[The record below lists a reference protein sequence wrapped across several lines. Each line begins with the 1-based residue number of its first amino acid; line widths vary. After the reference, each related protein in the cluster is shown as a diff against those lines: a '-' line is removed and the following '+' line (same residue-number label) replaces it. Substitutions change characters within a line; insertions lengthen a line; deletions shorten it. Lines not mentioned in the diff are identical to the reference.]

1 MNLTTRGIVFHK
13 VKYGETSLIVKIFTE
28 ELGLQSFMVKGA
40 SGKSS
45 RMKPSYFQPLSLLE
59 IVMLQKPNQ
68 NLQQLREVRMAH
80 AWNHIP
86 FSPEKQSILM
96 FLNEVVYKA
105 IHHEHADKE
114 LFQWIYHTLVWFDLE
129 EKLFLNFH
137 LFFLIQFSRFLG
149 FFPKGAEDK
158 ATPYFDLQ
166 EGMFISH
173 KPFHPYYLEGE
184 ATEDFRRLITTGL
197 ESIEGLKLN
206 NYRRRKMLD
215 VLISFYQLHLPEL
228 GKIKSLE
235 VLRMMSA

>member
-1 MNLTTRGIVFHK
+1 MNVTTRGIVFHK

-59 IVMLQKPNQ
+59 IVMQQKPNQ

-80 AWNHIP
+80 AWHHIP

-96 FLNEVVYKA
+96 FLNEVVYKT
-105 IHHEHADKE
+105 IRQEHSDKE
-114 LFQWIYHTLVWFDLE
+114 LFHWMYHVLVWFDLE

-137 LFFLIQFSRFLG
+137 LLFLMQFSRFLG
-149 FFPKGAEDK
+149 FFPKGAEEKDR
-158 ATPYFDLQ
+158 PYFDMQ
-166 EGMFISH
+166 EGTFATH

-184 ATEDFRRLITTGL
+184 AAADFRQLIMTGL
-197 ESIEGLKLN
+197 DRIEGLKLN
-206 NYRRRKMLD
+206 NTRRRKMLD
-215 VLISFYQLHLPEL
+215 ALVSFYQLHLPEL

-235 VLRMMSA
+235 ILRMMSS